1 MKIILTDAEKI
12 EIYPIAGQS
21 NFGQQSGCVAFLSTL
36 IVHPGKAAI
45 SPHLQ
50 EKNVN
55 TYRLVHHIEKYILA
69 FKNIFMLDFGL
80 NIIYL

>member
-50 EKNVN
+50 KK
-55 TYRLVHHIEKYILA
+55 RKHISTGAPYKKIH
-69 FKNIFMLDFGL
+69 FDI
-80 NIIYL
+80 